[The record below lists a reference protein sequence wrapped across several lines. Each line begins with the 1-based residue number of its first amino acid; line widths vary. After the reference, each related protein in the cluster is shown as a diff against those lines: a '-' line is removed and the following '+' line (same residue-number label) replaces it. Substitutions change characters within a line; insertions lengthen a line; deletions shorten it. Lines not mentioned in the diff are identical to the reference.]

1 MRRTRKLAPLALL
14 TSAVVLLGA
23 CAAPTATTEDAGG
36 TATHDEHDHDGE
48 ESAPEDGRPTEEAAG
63 PSPRLAVT
71 YDGGVLIVD
80 ALSLEV
86 LADFPAQGFVR
97 VNPAGDGRHLFLT
110 LGEEFRLLD
119 TGAFSQAHGDHS
131 HSYTTDPL
139 LTDVVI
145 TADHP
150 GHVVTHAERTVLFA
164 DGTGEITVLDPHEL
178 AAGAQAPV
186 LATTSTPQAHHGVAV
201 VRTDD
206 SLLHTI
212 GDSESRSGVVLLDAE
227 GAEVARAETCPGVHG
242 ETVAADETVVFGC
255 ENGALIVTGSAFT
268 HAAAPDAYGRIG
280 NLAGS
285 DASPVVL
292 GDYKSDPEADLER
305 PTRISLIDT
314 RTAEIRLVDLGV
326 SYSFRS
332 LARGPGGEAL
342 VLGTDGTL
350 RIIDPEAGTVT
361 AEVPVTGPWTEPEQW
376 QDPRPTLRVE
386 GSFAYVTE
394 PATST
399 VFVVDLPGAEV
410 IDSAVL
416 PVVPNELSSVA
427 G

>member
-1 MRRTRKLAPLALL
+1 MRRTRRLAPLALL

-23 CAAPTATTEDAGG
+23 CAAPTATPEVTGG
-36 TATHDEHDHDGE
+36 TTTQDGHDHDNE
-48 ESAPEDGRPTEEAAG
+48 EAAPADGRPTEEAAG

-86 LADFPAQGFVR
+86 LADFPAEGFIR

-119 TGAFSQAHGDHS
+119 TGAFSEAHGDHS

-139 LTDVVI
+139 LTDVAI
-145 TADHP
+145 AADHP
-150 GHVVTHAERTVLFA
+150 GHVVTHADRTVLFA

-212 GDSESRSGVVLLDAE
+212 GDSQARSGVVLLDAE
-227 GAEVARAETCPGVHG
+227 GDEVARAETCPGVHG
-242 ETVAADETVVFGC
+242 ETVAAEETVVFGC
-255 ENGALIVTGSAFT
+255 ENGALVVTGSEFT

-292 GDYKSDPEADLER
+292 GDYKSDPDADLER
-305 PTRISLIDT
+305 PTRVSLIDT

-326 SYSFRS
+326 SYTFRS

-350 RIIDPEAGTVT
+350 RVIDPEAGTVT
-361 AEVPVTGPWTEPEQW
+361 SEIPVTGSWTEPEQW

-399 VFVVDLPGAEV
+399 VFVVDLQGAAV

-416 PVVPNELSSVA
+416 PVVPNELSSVT